1 MEKKNKGLIFYID
14 TLGCFKNLVDSDI
27 LVQNLIAGGLKKTDD
42 PELADILIV
51 NTCGFIDD
59 AKKESIET
67 ILSLASGKGER
78 KLVVVGCLSERYR
91 GELLD
96 LIPEIDIIT
105 GANNWDDIKYLIDN
119 DIRISFNKRHY
130 RYNKIIGK
138 RILTPPHMAFVKIS
152 EGCSN
157 TCAFCAIP
165 QIRGKYRSRRMGIII
180 KEVELLVKGGV
191 REINLISQ
199 DSSYY
204 GLDMYGKKALFD
216 LLKKLDNIEGDFWIR
231 VFYQNI
237 DLFDNNIIL
246 LIRDSKHILPYFD
259 IPIQHY
265 SDKMIRSMN
274 RGSDSNRIDYIMN
287 LIREKIPDSVIR
299 TSVIVG
305 YPGEKRE
312 NFEKL
317 KLFLKM
323 NKPDRIGVFKYS
335 DEEGTRAYNLKEK
348 VSDATKNRRLMKL
361 IEISAENSLSRNRI
375 LIGKILRVLIDAK
388 EGEYY
393 IARSKYD
400 AFDVDNLVY
409 IEDTNLKIGE
419 FYNVVIEDA
428 IEFDLFGKVV

>member
-27 LVQNLIAGGLKKTDD
+27 LVQNLIAEGLEKTDN
-42 PELADILIV
+42 PESADILIV

-67 ILSLASGKGER
+67 ILSLASGKGGR
-78 KLVVVGCLSERYR
+78 KLIVVGCLSERYR
-91 GELLD
+91 EELLD

-105 GANNWDDIKYLIDN
+105 GVNNWDNIKYLIDN
-119 DIRISFNKRHY
+119 NIRISFNKRIY
-130 RYNKIIGK
+130 KYNQVIGK
-138 RILTPPHMAFVKIS
+138 RMLTPSHMAFVKIS

-157 TCAFCAIP
+157 NCAFCAIP
-165 QIRGKYRSRRMGIII
+165 QIRGKYCSRRMGVVV
-180 KEVELLVKGGV
+180 KEVELLIRGGV

-199 DSSYY
+199 DSSCY

-216 LLKKLDNIEGDFWIR
+216 LLKKIDDIEGDFWIR

-237 DLFDNNIIL
+237 DLFDNNIIS

-265 SDKMIRSMN
+265 SDKMIRLMN

-287 LIREKIPDSVIR
+287 LIRERIPDSVIR

-312 NFEKL
+312 DFEQL
-317 KLFLKM
+317 KLFLRM

-335 DEEGTRAYNLKEK
+335 DEERTRAYNLKEK
-348 VSDATKNRRLMKL
+348 VSNATKNRRLMKL
-361 IEISAENSLSRNRI
+361 IEISAKNSLNRNI
-375 LIGKILRVLIDAK
+375 SLIGKKLRVLIDAK
-388 EGEYY
+388 EGDYY

-400 AFDVDNLVY
+400 AFEVDDLIY
-409 IEDTNLKIGE
+409 IENKKVKIGE

-428 IEFDLFGKVV
+428 IEFDLFGKIV

>member
-27 LVQNLIAGGLKKTDD
+27 LVQNLIAGDLKKADD
-42 PELADILIV
+42 PESADILIV

-67 ILSLASGKGER
+67 ILSLASVKGER
-78 KLVVVGCLSERYR
+78 KLIVVGCLSERYR
-91 GELLD
+91 EELLN

-105 GANNWDDIKYLIDN
+105 GANNWDNIKYLIDN
-119 DIRISFNKRHY
+119 DIRISFNKRYY

-157 TCAFCAIP
+157 NCAFCAIP
-165 QIRGKYRSRRMGIII
+165 QIRGKYRSRRMGVIVE
-180 KEVELLVKGGV
+180 EVKLLVKGGV

-204 GLDMYGKKALFD
+204 GLDMYGKKSLYG
-216 LLKKLDNIEGDFWIR
+216 LLKKLDDIEGDFWIR

-246 LIRDSKHILPYFD
+246 LIKDSKHILPYFD

-265 SDKMIRSMN
+265 SDKIIRLMN

-305 YPGEKRE
+305 YPGERRE
-312 NFEKL
+312 DFEQL

-335 DEEGTRAYNLKEK
+335 DEEGTIAYNFKEK
-348 VSDATKNRRLMKL
+348 KSDATKNRRLKKL
-361 IEISAENSLSRNRI
+361 IEISAENSLNRNI
-375 LIGKILRVLIDAK
+375 SLIGKKLRVLIDTK
-388 EGEYY
+388 EGGYY

-428 IEFDLFGKVV
+428 IEFDLFGKIV

>member
-27 LVQNLIAGGLKKTDD
+27 LVQNLIAGDLKKADD
-42 PELADILIV
+42 PESADILIV

-67 ILSLASGKGER
+67 ILSLASVKGER
-78 KLVVVGCLSERYR
+78 KLIVVGCLSERYR
-91 GELLD
+91 EELLN

-105 GANNWDDIKYLIDN
+105 GANNWDNIKYLIDN
-119 DIRISFNKRHY
+119 DIRISFNKRYY

-157 TCAFCAIP
+157 NCAFCAIP
-165 QIRGKYRSRRMGIII
+165 QIRGKYRSRRMGVIVE
-180 KEVELLVKGGV
+180 EVKLLVKGGV

-204 GLDMYGKKALFD
+204 GLDMYGKKSLYG
-216 LLKKLDNIEGDFWIR
+216 LLKKLDDIEGDFWIR

-246 LIRDSKHILPYFD
+246 LIKDSKHILPYFD

-265 SDKMIRSMN
+265 SDKIIRLMN
-274 RGSDSNRIDYIMN
+274 RGSNSNRINYIMN

-305 YPGEKRE
+305 YPGERRE
-312 NFEKL
+312 DFEQL

-335 DEEGTRAYNLKEK
+335 DEEGTIAYNFKEK
-348 VSDATKNRRLMKL
+348 KSDATKNRRLKKL
-361 IEISAENSLSRNRI
+361 IEISAENSLNRNI
-375 LIGKILRVLIDAK
+375 SLIGKKLRVLIDTK
-388 EGEYY
+388 EGGYY

-428 IEFDLFGKVV
+428 IEFDLFGKIV

>member
-27 LVQNLIAGGLKKTDD
+27 LVQNLIADGLKKADD
-42 PELADILIV
+42 PESADILIV

-78 KLVVVGCLSERYR
+78 KLIVVGCLSERYR
-91 GELLD
+91 EELLN

-105 GANNWDDIKYLIDN
+105 GANNWDNIKYLIDN

-130 RYNKIIGK
+130 RYNKIIEK
-138 RILTPPHMAFVKIS
+138 RILTLPHMAFVKIS

-157 TCAFCAIP
+157 NCAFCAIP
-165 QIRGKYRSRRMGIII
+165 QIRGKYRSRRMGVIVE
-180 KEVELLVKGGV
+180 EVKLLVKGGV

-204 GLDMYGKKALFD
+204 GLDMYRKKALYD

-265 SDKMIRSMN
+265 SDKIIRLMN

-305 YPGEKRE
+305 YPGERRE
-312 NFEKL
+312 DFEQL

-335 DEEGTRAYNLKEK
+335 DEEGTIAYNFKEK
-348 VSDATKNRRLMKL
+348 NSDATKNRRLKKL
-361 IEISAENSLSRNRI
+361 IEISAENSLNRNI
-375 LIGKILRVLIDAK
+375 SLIGKKLRVLIDTK
-388 EGEYY
+388 EGGYY

-428 IEFDLFGKVV
+428 IEFDLFGKIV